1 MLVLVALI
9 WCNCAQAAEPR
20 VLLLRGW
27 FGVFST
33 GMDSLADE
41 LRANGIDA
49 QVAGHLHWAKAVEDI
64 LRERSA
70 GRAAPLILVGHS
82 QGGNNVID
90 IARALEPHHVTVDL
104 IVTLA
109 PFMQDPVPGNVLR
122 AVDYYQSP
130 GWGAPLAPGRG
141 FRGSLSNIDV
151 ANDLS
156 ITDIT
161 IDTER
166 ESEEQTSARDRF
178 FVGPRDT
185 LRQAAGRAGA
195 CTIASQAPGARGRR
209 RETLT
214 YKSLTAVLI
223 SPGGFAADRASL
235 GSAFLYLTSLVR
247 ASLVLAFSARL
258 SNLKL
263 CARIS
268 RSPSHISSTHV
279 PEYVLEIV
287 LSEYSSEFV
296 SPIFAS
302 TSNSALAT
310 RLEDACGLQSGRRK
324 SYDFLESV
332 TMFPLGL
339 PITL

>member
-122 AVDYYQSP
+122 AVNYYQSP

-151 ANDLS
+151 ANDLT
-156 ITDIT
+156 ITHIT
-161 IDTER
+161 IDKSAKVRADVVR
-166 ESEEQTSARDRF
+166 EIVSLSGREIVSGRQPATPVPASSPPKRPARAA
-178 FVGPRDT
+178 
-185 LRQAAGRAGA
+185 AAGR
-195 CTIASQAPGARGRR
+195 P
-209 RETLT
+209 
-214 YKSLTAVLI
+214 
-223 SPGGFAADRASL
+223 
-235 GSAFLYLTSLVR
+235 
-247 ASLVLAFSARL
+247 
-258 SNLKL
+258 
-263 CARIS
+263 
-268 RSPSHISSTHV
+268 
-279 PEYVLEIV
+279 
-287 LSEYSSEFV
+287 
-296 SPIFAS
+296 
-302 TSNSALAT
+302 
-310 RLEDACGLQSGRRK
+310 
-324 SYDFLESV
+324 
-332 TMFPLGL
+332 
-339 PITL
+339 